1 MIKRMI
7 EALILWNLIGTR
19 DQLRGEDDA
28 SGWFILPLLVIGPLL
43 WPIGLMLTARKYY
56 KLSWRRSIISSAV
69 VTVWILW
76 LVPVV
81 YFAIAGVLF
90 VATVWYF
97 GNDER

>member
-1 MIKRMI
+1 MINGMI
-7 EALILWNLIGTR
+7 EALILWNLVGVRNDI
-19 DQLRGEDDA
+19 RGEDDH
-28 SGWFILPLLVIGPLL
+28 SEWIIFPLLVIGPLL

-56 KLSWRRSIISSAV
+56 KLSWRRSILSSAV

-81 YFAIAGVLF
+81 YFAIAAVLF

-97 GNDER
+97 GNDEG